1 MTYSIR
7 QADMDDYYFVV
18 EIDLLNEGVEGEN
31 PYLTASFEEQSE
43 YLWRLAQFLDSS
55 LNTGETELYICPKY
69 ALICEDVE
77 TKERIGLVM
86 FLFRDMND
94 STFQHLGIYDK
105 FDRSMFPTDGKV
117 CEIFQLWVAPDH
129 RRKGIASELMKKA
142 ERIARDSY
150 IQMIYTHTE
159 SVNDH
164 VVELCDKLG
173 YEVIRKG
180 TLWDETVRVSQIK
193 HLG

>member
-1 MTYSIR
+1 
-7 QADMDDYYFVV
+7 
-18 EIDLLNEGVEGEN
+18 
-31 PYLTASFEEQSE
+31 
-43 YLWRLAQFLDSS
+43 
-55 LNTGETELYICPKY
+55 
-69 ALICEDVE
+69 
-77 TKERIGLVM
+77 
-86 FLFRDMND
+86 
-94 STFQHLGIYDK
+94 
-105 FDRSMFPTDGKV
+105 MFPTDGKV